1 MKLVRIWSLS
11 PARIRLLP
19 LGVNSLQ
26 GNNIFFLDV
35 YLQDLVQC
43 LLIVIAKKSLFE
55 QMNEKVNE

>member
-1 MKLVRIWSLS
+1 MRIWSLS
-11 PARIRLLP
+11 PARIRLMP

>member
-1 MKLVRIWSLS
+1 MRIWSLS
-11 PARIRLLP
+11 PARKRLLP

>member
-1 MKLVRIWSLS
+1 MRIWSLS

>member
-1 MKLVRIWSLS
+1 MGIWSLS

>member
-1 MKLVRIWSLS
+1 M
-11 PARIRLLP
+11 PDTMP

-26 GNNIFFLDV
+26 GNNTFFLDV